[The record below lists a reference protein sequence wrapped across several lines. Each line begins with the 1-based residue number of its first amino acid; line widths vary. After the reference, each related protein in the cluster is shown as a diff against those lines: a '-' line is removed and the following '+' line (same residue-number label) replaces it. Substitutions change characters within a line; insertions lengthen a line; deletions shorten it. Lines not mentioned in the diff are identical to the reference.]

1 MTSPATPNP
10 SSPQSAPPIDHA
22 ARGKSLGK
30 GIASAGVIIALIA
43 IAALSF
49 WRLSQPANTIGV
61 NTSAAAIALLVTIV
75 AGIITA
81 LAGVAVF
88 MFASVPRRK

>member
-1 MTSPATPNP
+1 MISPATPTP
-10 SSPQSAPPIDHA
+10 SSPESDPPPENA

-30 GIASAGVIIALIA
+30 GIASAGVILALLA

-49 WRLSQPANTIGV
+49 WRLSQPANTIGI
-61 NTSAAAIALLVTIV
+61 NTSVAAIALLVTIV